1 MPRVEAHPPRDP
13 HGLASSLVYNSIP
26 ATLAVLGL
34 INALTAA
41 VLMPLSSLTVL
52 ALALRARTFGEHACR

>member
-1 MPRVEAHPPRDP
+1 MGKTLVLI
-13 HGLASSLVYNSIP
+13 GLAI
-26 ATLAVLGL
+26 AILGL

-52 ALALRARTFGEHACR
+52 TIALRARTFGDESCR